1 MNTANLFSFIP
12 DSYFLIALVV
22 IFSGFLRG
30 FIGFGSGLL
39 MIPILSYF
47 YSPVFAMVF
56 NIVIEIPATIY
67 LTFVG
72 IKKSN
77 LREITPMMFTMMLT
91 IPFGTIFLVSVDEQI
106 IRTLMSL
113 LLIFFVILIATGWR
127 IKSTITKY
135 VLVLGGAISG
145 LMQGA
150 TGMGGPPYVT
160 VLLSKNDSDDV
171 ARANILVITSGLV
184 ISAIIS
190 LYYFGLFT
198 KDILLTGAL
207 SAPIYVFAT
216 YIGTKFFNYSGN
228 KYFRNSSLIALGVIG
243 LATLIGALISN

>member
-12 DSYFLIALVV
+12 DNYFLIALVV

-30 FIGFGSGLL
+30 FIGFGSGLI

-198 KDILLTGAL
+198 KDILLTGAI

-228 KYFRNSSLIALGVIG
+228 KYFRNSSLIALGVVG

>member
-1 MNTANLFSFIP
+1 MENIYNFTPENYL
-12 DSYFLIALVV
+12 LIALVV

-72 IKKSN
+72 IKKAN
-77 LREITPMMFTMMLT
+77 LKEITPMMATMMLT

-106 IRTLMSL
+106 IKTLMSI
-113 LLIFFVILIATGWR
+113 LLIFFVILIGSGWR

-160 VLLSKNDSDDV
+160 VLLSKDDSDEV

-184 ISAIIS
+184 ISAIMS

-198 KDILLTGAL
+198 KDILFTGAIT
-207 SAPIYVFAT
+207 APVYVFAT
-216 YIGTKFFNYSGN
+216 YIGTRFFNFSGN
-228 KYFRNSSLIALGVIG
+228 KYYRNSSLVALGIVG
-243 LATLIGALISN
+243 VATLIGALMSH

>member
-1 MNTANLFSFIP
+1 MNTENLFYFIP
-12 DSYFLIALVV
+12 DNYFLIALVV
-22 IFSGFLRG
+22 VFSGFLRG

-39 MIPILSYF
+39 MIPVLSYF
-47 YSPVFAMVF
+47 YSPVFAMIF

-198 KDILLTGAL
+198 KDILLTGAI

-228 KYFRNSSLIALGVIG
+228 KYFRNSSLIALGVVG

>member
-12 DSYFLIALVV
+12 DNYFLIALVV
-22 IFSGFLRG
+22 VFSGFLRG

-77 LREITPMMFTMMLT
+77 LKEITPMMFTMMLT

-198 KDILLTGAL
+198 KDILLTGAI

-228 KYFRNSSLIALGVIG
+228 KYFRNSSLIALGVVG

>member
-12 DSYFLIALVV
+12 DNYFLIALVV

>member
-1 MNTANLFSFIP
+1 MENFFNFAP
-12 DSYFLIALVV
+12 DNYFLIAIVV
-22 IFSGFLRG
+22 VFSGFLRG

-72 IKKSN
+72 VKKSN
-77 LREITPMMFTMMLT
+77 LKEITPMMITMMLT
-91 IPFGTIFLVSVDEQI
+91 IPFGMIFLVSVDEQI
-106 IRTLMSL
+106 IKTLMSFF
-113 LLIFFVILIATGWR
+113 LILFVILIGSGWR
-127 IKSTITKY
+127 IKSSINNH
-135 VLVLGGAISG
+135 VLILGGMISG
-145 LMQGA
+145 LMQGS

-190 LYYFGLFT
+190 LYFFGLFT
-198 KDILLTGAL
+198 KNILLTGAIT
-207 SAPIYVFAT
+207 APLYVFFT
-216 YIGTKFFNYSGN
+216 YLGTRFFNVSGN
-228 KYFRNSSLIALGVIG
+228 KYYRNSSLIALGIVG
-243 LATLIGALISN
+243 VATLIGVFIEN

>member
-12 DSYFLIALVV
+12 DNYFLIALVV
-22 IFSGFLRG
+22 IFSGFLRW

-135 VLVLGGAISG
+135 VLVLGGVISG

-198 KDILLTGAL
+198 KDILLTGAI

-228 KYFRNSSLIALGVIG
+228 KYFRNSSLIALGVVG

>member
-12 DSYFLIALVV
+12 DNYFLIALVV
-22 IFSGFLRG
+22 VFSGFLRG

-106 IRTLMSL
+106 IKTLMSL

-198 KDILLTGAL
+198 KDILLTGAI

-228 KYFRNSSLIALGVIG
+228 KYFRNSSLIALGVVG

>member
-12 DSYFLIALVV
+12 DNYFLIALVV

-91 IPFGTIFLVSVDEQI
+91 IPFGTIFLVSIDEQI

-198 KDILLTGAL
+198 KDILLTGAI

-228 KYFRNSSLIALGVIG
+228 KYFRNSSLIALGVVG

>member
-1 MNTANLFSFIP
+1 MEDFSNFIP
-12 DSYFLIALVV
+12 DNYFLIVV
-22 IFSGFLRG
+22 VVVFSGLLRG

-39 MIPILSYF
+39 MVPILSYF
-47 YSPVFAMVF
+47 YSPIFAMVF

-72 IKKSN
+72 AKKCN
-77 LREITPMMFTMMLT
+77 FKEISPMMFTMMLT
-91 IPFGTIFLVSVDEQI
+91 IPFGTVFLVSIDEQVI
-106 IRTLMSL
+106 KILMSI
-113 LLIFFVILIATGWR
+113 LLIFFVILIAIGWR
-127 IKSTITKY
+127 IKATITRY
-135 VLVLGGAISG
+135 VLVLGGIISG

-160 VLLSKNDSDDV
+160 VLLSKNDSDEV

-198 KDILLTGAL
+198 KNIFLTGIVT
-207 SAPIYVFAT
+207 APIYVFST
-216 YIGTKFFNYSGN
+216 YLGSKFFNHSGN
-228 KYFRNSSLIALGVIG
+228 KYFRNSSLIALGVVGI
-243 LATLIGALISN
+243 ATLIGAFV

>member
-12 DSYFLIALVV
+12 DNYFLIALVV

-77 LREITPMMFTMMLT
+77 LKEITPMMFTMMLT

-198 KDILLTGAL
+198 KDILLTGAI

-228 KYFRNSSLIALGVIG
+228 KYFRNSSLIALGVVG

>member
-1 MNTANLFSFIP
+1 MITANLFSFIP
-12 DSYFLIALVV
+12 DNYFLIALVV

-198 KDILLTGAL
+198 KDILLTGAI

-228 KYFRNSSLIALGVIG
+228 KYFRNSSLIALGVVG

>member
-1 MNTANLFSFIP
+1 MENLYNFTP
-12 DSYFLIALVV
+12 ENYLLIALVV
-22 IFSGFLRG
+22 IISGFLRG

-72 IKKSN
+72 IKKAN
-77 LREITPMMFTMMLT
+77 LKEITPMMATMMLT

-106 IRTLMSL
+106 IKTLMSI
-113 LLIFFVILIATGWR
+113 LLIFFVILIGSGWR

-160 VLLSKNDSDDV
+160 VLLSKNDSDEV

-184 ISAIIS
+184 ISAIMS

-198 KDILLTGAL
+198 KDILFTGAIT
-207 SAPIYVFAT
+207 APVYVFAT
-216 YIGTKFFNYSGN
+216 YIGTRFFNFSGN
-228 KYFRNSSLIALGVIG
+228 KYYRNSSLVALGIVG
-243 LATLIGALISN
+243 VATLIGALMNH

>member
-12 DSYFLIALVV
+12 DNYFLIALVV

-160 VLLSKNDSDDV
+160 ILLSKNDSDDV

-228 KYFRNSSLIALGVIG
+228 KYFRNSSLIALGVVG

>member
-1 MNTANLFSFIP
+1 MENLYNFTP
-12 DSYFLIALVV
+12 ENYLLITLVV

-72 IKKSN
+72 IKKAN
-77 LREITPMMFTMMLT
+77 LKEITPMMATMMLT

-106 IRTLMSL
+106 IKTLMSI
-113 LLIFFVILIATGWR
+113 LLIFFVILIGSGWR

-135 VLVLGGAISG
+135 VLVLGGTISG

-160 VLLSKNDSDDV
+160 VLLSKNDSDEV

-184 ISAIIS
+184 ISAIMS

-198 KDILLTGAL
+198 KDILFTGAIT
-207 SAPIYVFAT
+207 APVYVFAT
-216 YIGTKFFNYSGN
+216 YIGTRFFNFSGN
-228 KYFRNSSLIALGVIG
+228 KHYRNSSLVALGIVG
-243 LATLIGALISN
+243 VATLIGALMSH

>member
-12 DSYFLIALVV
+12 DNYFLIALVV

-198 KDILLTGAL
+198 KDILLTGAI

-228 KYFRNSSLIALGVIG
+228 KYFRNSSLIALGVVG
-243 LATLIGALISN
+243 LATLKLR

>member
-12 DSYFLIALVV
+12 DNYFLIALVV

-135 VLVLGGAISG
+135 VLVLGGVISG

-198 KDILLTGAL
+198 KDILLTGAI

-228 KYFRNSSLIALGVIG
+228 KYFRNSSLIALGVVG

>member
-1 MNTANLFSFIP
+1 METFLYFIP
-12 DSYFLIALVV
+12 ENYFLITLVV
-22 IFSGFLRG
+22 VVSGFLRG

-47 YSPVFAMVF
+47 YSPIFAMVF

-72 IKKSN
+72 VKKCSFK
-77 LREITPMMFTMMLT
+77 EISPMMFTMMLT
-91 IPFGTIFLVSVDEQI
+91 IPFGTVFLVSIDEQVI
-106 IRTLMSL
+106 KILMST
-113 LLIFFVILIATGWR
+113 LLIFFVILIASGWR
-127 IKSTITKY
+127 IKTTITKY
-135 VLVLGGAISG
+135 ILILGGIISG

-160 VLLSKNDSDDV
+160 VLLSKNDSDEV

-184 ISAIIS
+184 VSAIIS

-198 KDILLTGAL
+198 KNIFLTGIVT
-207 SAPIYVFAT
+207 APLYVFST
-216 YIGTKFFNYSGN
+216 FIGSRFFNHSGN
-228 KYFRNSSLIALGVIG
+228 KYYRNSSLMALGAVG
-243 LATLIGALISN
+243 VATLIGTFI

>member
-1 MNTANLFSFIP
+1 MENLYNFTP
-12 DSYFLIALVV
+12 ENYLLIALVV

-30 FIGFGSGLL
+30 FIGFGSCLL

-72 IKKSN
+72 IKKAN
-77 LREITPMMFTMMLT
+77 LKEITPMMATMMLT

-106 IRTLMSL
+106 IKTLMSI
-113 LLIFFVILIATGWR
+113 LLIFFVILIGSGWR

-160 VLLSKNDSDDV
+160 VLLSKNDSDEV
-171 ARANILVITSGLV
+171 ARANILVITSCLV
-184 ISAIIS
+184 ISAIMS

-198 KDILLTGAL
+198 KDILFTGAIT
-207 SAPIYVFAT
+207 APIYVFAT
-216 YIGTKFFNYSGN
+216 YIGTRFFNFSGN
-228 KYFRNSSLIALGVIG
+228 KYYRNSSLVALGIVG
-243 LATLIGALISN
+243 VATLIGALMSH

>member
-12 DSYFLIALVV
+12 DNYFLIALVV

-77 LREITPMMFTMMLT
+77 LREITPMMFAMMLT

-198 KDILLTGAL
+198 KDILLTGAI

-228 KYFRNSSLIALGVIG
+228 KYFRNSSLIALGVVG

>member
-1 MNTANLFSFIP
+1 MHNFLNFTPEN
-12 DSYFLIALVV
+12 YFLIALIV

-39 MIPILSYF
+39 MIPILSFF
-47 YSPVFAMVF
+47 YSPIFAMVF

-77 LREITPMMFTMMLT
+77 LKEITPMMFTMMLT

-106 IRTLMSL
+106 IKTLMSL

-198 KDILLTGAL
+198 KDILLTGAI
-207 SAPIYVFAT
+207 SAPIYVFAI

-228 KYFRNSSLIALGVIG
+228 KYFRNSSLIALGVVG

>member
-1 MNTANLFSFIP
+1 MEDYFNFTP
-12 DSYFLIALVV
+12 DNYFLIAVV
-22 IFSGFLRG
+22 VVFSGFLRG

-39 MIPILSYF
+39 MVPILSYF
-47 YSPVFAMVF
+47 YSPIFAMVF

-72 IKKSN
+72 AKKCN
-77 LREITPMMFTMMLT
+77 FKEISPMMFTMMLT
-91 IPFGTIFLVSVDEQI
+91 IPFGIVFLVSIDEQVI
-106 IRTLMSL
+106 KILMSI
-113 LLIFFVILIATGWR
+113 LLIFFVILIAIGWR
-127 IKSTITKY
+127 IKATITRY
-135 VLVLGGAISG
+135 VLVLGGIISG

-160 VLLSKNDSDDV
+160 VLLSKNDSDEV

-198 KDILLTGAL
+198 KNIFLTGIVT
-207 SAPIYVFAT
+207 APIYVFST
-216 YIGTKFFNYSGN
+216 YLGSKFFNHSGN
-228 KYFRNSSLIALGVIG
+228 KYFRNSSLIALGIVGI
-243 LATLIGALISN
+243 ATLIGAFV

>member
-12 DSYFLIALVV
+12 DNYFLIALVV

-216 YIGTKFFNYSGN
+216 YVGTKFFNYSGN
-228 KYFRNSSLIALGVIG
+228 KYFRNSSLIALGVVG

>member
-12 DSYFLIALVV
+12 DNYFLIALVV
-22 IFSGFLRG
+22 VFSGFLRG

-56 NIVIEIPATIY
+56 NIIIEIPATIY

-77 LREITPMMFTMMLT
+77 LKEITPMMFTMMLT

-198 KDILLTGAL
+198 KDILLTGAI

-228 KYFRNSSLIALGVIG
+228 KYFRNSSLIALGVVG

>member
-12 DSYFLIALVV
+12 NNYFLIALVV

-228 KYFRNSSLIALGVIG
+228 KYFRNSSLIALGVVG

>member
-1 MNTANLFSFIP
+1 MEDFFNFIP
-12 DSYFLIALVV
+12 DNYFLIVV
-22 IFSGFLRG
+22 VVVFSGLLRG

-39 MIPILSYF
+39 MVPILSYF
-47 YSPVFAMVF
+47 YSPIFAMVF

-72 IKKSN
+72 AKKCN
-77 LREITPMMFTMMLT
+77 FKEISPMMFTMMLT
-91 IPFGTIFLVSVDEQI
+91 IPFGTVFLVSIDEQVI
-106 IRTLMSL
+106 KILMSI
-113 LLIFFVILIATGWR
+113 LLIFFVILIAIGWR
-127 IKSTITKY
+127 IKATITRY
-135 VLVLGGAISG
+135 VLVLGGIISG

-160 VLLSKNDSDDV
+160 VLLSKNDSDEV

-198 KDILLTGAL
+198 KNIFLTGIVI
-207 SAPIYVFAT
+207 APIYVFST
-216 YIGTKFFNYSGN
+216 YLGSKFFNHSGN
-228 KYFRNSSLIALGVIG
+228 KYFRNSSLIALGIVGI
-243 LATLIGALISN
+243 ATLIGAFV

>member
-1 MNTANLFSFIP
+1 MQIENLFYFTPENYFI
-12 DSYFLIALVV
+12 IALVV

-47 YSPVFAMVF
+47 YSPIFAMVF

-72 IKKSN
+72 IKKAN
-77 LREITPMMFTMMLT
+77 LKEITPMMATMMLT
-91 IPFGTIFLVSVDEQI
+91 IPLGTIFLVSVDEQI
-106 IRTLMSL
+106 IKTLMSI
-113 LLIFFVILIATGWR
+113 LLIFFVLLIGSGWR
-127 IKSTITKY
+127 IRSRITKF
-135 VLVLGGAISG
+135 VLILGGAISG
-145 LMQGA
+145 LMQGS

-160 VLLSKNDSDDV
+160 VLLSKNDSDEV

-198 KDILLTGAL
+198 QEIILTGAIT
-207 SAPIYVFAT
+207 APIYVFST
-216 YIGTKFFNYSGN
+216 YVGTRFFNFSGN
-228 KYFRNSSLIALGVIG
+228 KYFRNSSLIALGIVG
-243 LATLIGALISN
+243 VATLVGTLNNY

>member
-12 DSYFLIALVV
+12 DNYFLIALVV

-77 LREITPMMFTMMLT
+77 LKEITPMMFTMMLT

-160 VLLSKNDSDDV
+160 VLLSKNDSNEV

-198 KDILLTGAL
+198 KDILLTGAIT
-207 SAPIYVFAT
+207 APIYVFAT
-216 YIGTKFFNYSGN
+216 FIGTRFFNYSGN
-228 KYFRNSSLIALGVIG
+228 KYFRNSSLIALGVVG
-243 LATLIGALISN
+243 LATLIGALINN

>member
-1 MNTANLFSFIP
+1 MENLYNFTP
-12 DSYFLIALVV
+12 ENYLLIALVV

-30 FIGFGSGLL
+30 FTGFGSGLL

-72 IKKSN
+72 IKKAN
-77 LREITPMMFTMMLT
+77 LKEITPMMATMMLT

-106 IRTLMSL
+106 IKTLMSI
-113 LLIFFVILIATGWR
+113 LLIFFVILIGSGWR

-160 VLLSKNDSDDV
+160 VLLSKNDSDEV

-184 ISAIIS
+184 ISAIMS

-198 KDILLTGAL
+198 KDILFIGAIT
-207 SAPIYVFAT
+207 APVYVFAT
-216 YIGTKFFNYSGN
+216 YIGTRFFNFSGN
-228 KYFRNSSLIALGVIG
+228 KYYRNSSLVALGIVG
-243 LATLIGALISN
+243 VATLIGALMSH

>member
-12 DSYFLIALVV
+12 DNYFLITLVV
-22 IFSGFLRG
+22 VFSGFLRG

-77 LREITPMMFTMMLT
+77 LKEITPMMLTMMLT

-160 VLLSKNDSDDV
+160 VLLSKNDSNEV

-198 KDILLTGAL
+198 KDILLTGAIT
-207 SAPIYVFAT
+207 APIYVFAT
-216 YIGTKFFNYSGN
+216 YIGTRFFNYSGN
-228 KYFRNSSLIALGVIG
+228 KYFRNSSLIALGIVG
-243 LATLIGALISN
+243 LATLIGALINN

>member
-12 DSYFLIALVV
+12 DNYFLIALVV

-106 IRTLMSL
+106 IKTLMSL

-135 VLVLGGAISG
+135 VLVLGGVISG

-198 KDILLTGAL
+198 KDILLTGAI

-228 KYFRNSSLIALGVIG
+228 KYFRNSSLIALGVVG

>member
-1 MNTANLFSFIP
+1 MVDFFNFVP
-12 DSYFLIALVV
+12 DNYFLIVIVV
-22 IFSGFLRG
+22 VLSGFLRG

-72 IKKSN
+72 AKKCN
-77 LREITPMMFTMMLT
+77 FKEISPMMFTMMLT
-91 IPFGTIFLVSVDEQI
+91 IPFGTVFLVSIDEQVI
-106 IRTLMSL
+106 KILMSI
-113 LLIFFVILIATGWR
+113 LLIFFVILIAIGWR
-127 IKSTITKY
+127 IKATITRY
-135 VLVLGGAISG
+135 VLVLGGIISG

-160 VLLSKNDSDDV
+160 VLLSKNDSDEV

-198 KDILLTGAL
+198 KNIFLTGIVT
-207 SAPIYVFAT
+207 APIYVFST
-216 YIGTKFFNYSGN
+216 YLGSKFFNHSGN
-228 KYFRNSSLIALGVIG
+228 KYFRNSSLIALGIVGI
-243 LATLIGALISN
+243 ATLIGAFV

>member
-1 MNTANLFSFIP
+1 MEGFFNFIP
-12 DSYFLIALVV
+12 DNYFLIVV
-22 IFSGFLRG
+22 VVVFSGLLRG

-39 MIPILSYF
+39 MVPILSYF
-47 YSPVFAMVF
+47 YSPIFAMVF

-72 IKKSN
+72 AKKCN
-77 LREITPMMFTMMLT
+77 FKEISPMMFTMMLT
-91 IPFGTIFLVSVDEQI
+91 IPFGTVFLVSIDEQVI
-106 IRTLMSL
+106 KILMSI
-113 LLIFFVILIATGWR
+113 LLIFFVILIAIGWR
-127 IKSTITKY
+127 IKATITRY
-135 VLVLGGAISG
+135 VLVLGGIISG

-160 VLLSKNDSDDV
+160 VLLSKNDSDEV

-198 KDILLTGAL
+198 KNIFLTGIVT
-207 SAPIYVFAT
+207 APIYVFST
-216 YIGTKFFNYSGN
+216 YLGSKFFNYSGN
-228 KYFRNSSLIALGVIG
+228 KYFRNSSLIALGIVGI
-243 LATLIGALISN
+243 ATLIGAFV

>member
-1 MNTANLFSFIP
+1 MENLYNFTP
-12 DSYFLIALVV
+12 ENYLLIALVV
-22 IFSGFLRG
+22 ILSGFLRG

-72 IKKSN
+72 IKKAN
-77 LREITPMMFTMMLT
+77 LKEITPMMATMMLT

-106 IRTLMSL
+106 IKTLMSI
-113 LLIFFVILIATGWR
+113 LLIFFVILIGSGWR

-160 VLLSKNDSDDV
+160 VLLSKNDSDEV

-184 ISAIIS
+184 ISAIMS

-198 KDILLTGAL
+198 KDILFTGAIT
-207 SAPIYVFAT
+207 APVYVFAT
-216 YIGTKFFNYSGN
+216 YIGTRFFNFSGN
-228 KYFRNSSLIALGVIG
+228 KYYRNSSLVALGIVG
-243 LATLIGALISN
+243 VATLIGALMSH

>member
-1 MNTANLFSFIP
+1 MENIFNFIP
-12 DSYFLIALVV
+12 ENYLLIALVV

-72 IKKSN
+72 IKKAN
-77 LREITPMMFTMMLT
+77 LKEITPMMATMMLT

-106 IRTLMSL
+106 IKALMSIF
-113 LLIFFVILIATGWR
+113 LIFFVILIGSGWR

-135 VLVLGGAISG
+135 VLILGGAISG
-145 LMQGA
+145 IMQGA

-160 VLLSKNDSDDV
+160 VLLSKNDCDEA

-198 KDILLTGAL
+198 KDILFTGAIT
-207 SAPIYVFAT
+207 APVYVFAT
-216 YIGTKFFNYSGN
+216 FIGTRFFNFSGN
-228 KYFRNSSLIALGVIG
+228 KYYRNSSLIALGIVG
-243 LATLIGALISN
+243 VATLIGALMSY

>member
-1 MNTANLFSFIP
+1 MHNFFNFTPEN
-12 DSYFLIALVV
+12 YFLIALVV

-39 MIPILSYF
+39 MIPILSFF
-47 YSPVFAMVF
+47 YSPIFAMVF

-198 KDILLTGAL
+198 KDILLTGVI

-228 KYFRNSSLIALGVIG
+228 KYFRNSSLIALGVVG